1 MKIVKEIMDTISDAD
16 QLFGQAARA
25 RRNQLGITLEQL
37 AQVSGVSTGALSKI
51 ERGRLSP
58 SLRNA
63 VAIAHALGCEV
74 NDLLPTQSTAIH
86 RQQDHLLVT
95 DATNGI
101 VRRTLARPS
110 VDIELLSYSVPTGA
124 QSPKF
129 PPHKKGALEIFYVLV
144 GSLKI
149 HAGGEVF
156 ELYQGD
162 SAVISVDVEH
172 WFFNSGNTTAEF
184 TLLILD
190 TH

>member
-1 MKIVKEIMDTISDAD
+1 MDTINDAD
-16 QLFGQAARA
+16 LLFGQAVRA

-37 AQVSGVSTGALSKI
+37 AQVSSVSTGALSKI

-95 DATNGI
+95 DTSSGI

-110 VDIELLSYSVPTGA
+110 VDIEMLSYSVPMGA

-149 HAGGEVF
+149 HAGAEVF

-172 WFFNSGNTTAEF
+172 CFFNSGNTTAEF
-184 TLLILD
+184 TLMILD
-190 TH
+190 AH

>member
-1 MKIVKEIMDTISDAD
+1 MDTINDAD
-16 QLFGQAARA
+16 LLFGQAVRA

-63 VAIAHALGCEV
+63 VAIAHAMGCEV

-95 DATNGI
+95 DTSSGI

-110 VDIELLSYSVPTGA
+110 VDIEMLSYSVPMGA

-149 HAGGEVF
+149 HAGAEIF

-184 TLLILD
+184 TLMILD
-190 TH
+190 AH

>member
-1 MKIVKEIMDTISDAD
+1 MDTFSDAD
-16 QLFGQAARA
+16 QLFGQAIRA

-63 VAIAHALGCEV
+63 VAIAHALGCEI
-74 NDLLPTQSTAIH
+74 NDLLPTQTTAIH

-95 DATNGI
+95 DAANGI

-110 VDIELLSYSVPTGA
+110 VDIELLSYTVPTGA
-124 QSPKF
+124 QSPTF
-129 PPHKKGALEIFYVLV
+129 PPHKKGTLEIFYVLA

-149 HAGGEVF
+149 QAGNEVF

-162 SAVISVDVEH
+162 SAVITVDVEH
-172 WFFNSGNTTAEF
+172 RFFNSGTTTAEF

-190 TH
+190 AH